1 MQKAN
6 KPWSKQA
13 MEPLRNNW
21 VTLASMIFLP
31 NGGRATQSVNN
42 NLHLRRYLNIVAR
55 QQQDNKSNQLD
66 AGLSRA
72 TGQQDKGTTGQLN
85 NWTTEQ
91 LDTMP
96 LTVAVWGS
104 LLVYLPGNTQ
114 LLPQVTRITNHGAIC
129 RHQSAPLPFIPS
141 FHAQG
146 RPLNQGK
153 QHEEQQEHGI
163 SHQTAEISS
172 CLNNSIMQ
180 NFAESKHL
188 VNLLE

>member
-85 NWTTEQ
+85 NWTTRHNAADGGGVGVTTCLFTRQHAAATPSDQDNQPRSHLSPPVSATSFYSQ
-91 LDTMP
+91 L
-96 LTVAVWGS
+96 
-104 LLVYLPGNTQ
+104 
-114 LLPQVTRITNHGAIC
+114 
-129 RHQSAPLPFIPS
+129 
-141 FHAQG
+141 
-146 RPLNQGK
+146 
-153 QHEEQQEHGI
+153 
-163 SHQTAEISS
+163 S
-172 CLNNSIMQ
+172 CSRK
-180 NFAESKHL
+180 ASKSR
-188 VNLLE
+188 

>member
-31 NGGRATQSVNN
+31 NGGPRRVSITIYTWDDISIL
-42 NLHLRRYLNIVAR
+42 LHASNRTTKAINWMLGFRE
-55 QQQDNKSNQLD
+55 QQDNRTK
-66 AGLSRA
+66 
-72 TGQQDKGTTGQLN
+72 GQLN

-129 RHQSAPLPFIPS
+129 RQQSAPLPFIPC